1 MTIKNK
7 LLDELIESL
16 TPPSK
21 IEYYNLVLDSGAF
34 NGGYLIGCLLYL
46 KEIEQKKYVHIEKIS
61 GSSIGSICGLLYLSD
76 KLDSYSEFY
85 TSIRNNMIS
94 KLNYK
99 VLYKILDDII
109 CKEQKDFYKKFNN
122 KLFVSYFDIKKKR
135 DVIVSNYKSNKHLYR
150 VIKNSTYIPVIA
162 GGLTSNN
169 KIDATVPHIIY
180 DKNKTLFLNLTTFKK
195 VTFCLNVSEKNP
207 TYKALIGIIDIHQYY
222 STKRKTDICSCV
234 SEWSAY
240 ENFLHNIRVIITY
253 VVKYLIAYLIE
264 LKEHYTENEEDYKKK
279 FIMYVTDQIRNYILM
294 SISY

>member
-1 MTIKNK
+1 MSIKTK
-7 LLDELIESL
+7 LLDELIDSI
-16 TPPSK
+16 TPPKETES
-21 IEYYNLVLDSGAF
+21 YNLVLDSGAF
-34 NGGYLIGCLLYL
+34 NGGYLIGCLLYI
-46 KEIEQKKYVHIEKIS
+46 KEIEQKKYVNIEKIS

-76 KLDSYSEFY
+76 KLEVYSEFY
-85 TSIRNNMIS
+85 SSIRNDMIS

-109 CKEQKDFYKKFNN
+109 CKEQNDFYKKCNN
-122 KLFVSYFDIKKKR
+122 KLFVTYFDIKKKR

-180 DKNKTLFLNLTTFKK
+180 DKNKTIFLNLTTFKK

-207 TYKALIGIIDIHQYY
+207 TYKSLIGIIDIHQFY
-222 STKRKTDICSCV
+222 STKCKTEICSCV
-234 SEWSAY
+234 NEWSAY
-240 ENFLHNIRVIITY
+240 ENCLHSIRVILTY
-253 VVKYLIAYLIE
+253 MIKYLIAYLIE
-264 LKEHYTENEEDYKKK
+264 LKEHYTANEEEYKQK
-279 FIMYVTDQIRNYILM
+279 FIMYITNQIRNYILM